1 MVKNMV
7 QNSSIWFKM
16 VQCCS
21 VLLLTML
28 LVACEVIP
36 AGEREEVIFTP
47 TAPDAV
53 KRSSLLIE
61 YSGWQC
67 VNCPTAAEEAHRL
80 KELYG
85 EDLVVVV
92 MHPES
97 NPNTRYTG
105 ATGKVDESVKR
116 YICPES
122 DSIYMMMGGS
132 NATEFPTGN
141 INMVKDETKGYFQS
155 FDKWA
160 TLVSQAYENPKPVL
174 LSQEVV
180 GHADSQDI
188 WLAVDIAN
196 LDTEAIEATLQ
207 VWLTEDSIIG
217 KQKKPEGTDKNYVHN
232 HLMRASISPI
242 WGEVLSIDAQMTQQ
256 VVYEYTLP
264 DKVVKENC
272 NIVAIVSVNGEVV
285 QAKETRITIE

>member
-16 VQCCS
+16 VQYS
-21 VLLLTML
+21 SALLLTML

-47 TAPDAV
+47 TTPDAV

-97 NPNTRYTG
+97 NPNTRHNNKPALNYT
-105 ATGKVDESVKR
+105 
-116 YICPES
+116 CPEA
-122 DSIYMMMGGS
+122 DSIYIMMGGT
-132 NATEFPTGN
+132 NTTPFPTGN
-141 INMVKDETKGYFQS
+141 VNMVQDVSKGYFQD
-155 FDKWA
+155 FAKWG
-160 TLVSQAYENPKPVL
+160 TLVSQAYASPKPIL
-174 LSQEVV
+174 LSQEVR
-180 GHADSQDI
+180 GSADSRDI
-188 WLAVDIAN
+188 WMAMDITN
-196 LDTEAIEATLQ
+196 LDTKVIEATLQ
-207 VWLTEDSIIG
+207 VWLTEDSVMG
-217 KQKKPEGTDKNYVHN
+217 SQKKPEGTDKNYAHN
-232 HLMRASISPI
+232 HLMRASITPM
-242 WGEVLSIDAQMTQQ
+242 WGEVLPIDAHMTEQ

-272 NIVAIVSVNGEVV
+272 NIVVIVSVNGEVI
-285 QAKETRITIE
+285 QANETRITIE

>member
-21 VLLLTML
+21 ALLLTML

-97 NPNTRYTG
+97 NPNTRHNNKPALNYT
-105 ATGKVDESVKR
+105 
-116 YICPES
+116 CPEA
-122 DSIYMMMGGS
+122 DSVYLMMGGT
-132 NATEFPTGN
+132 NTTPFPTGN
-141 INMVKDETKGYFQS
+141 VNMVQDVSKGYFQD
-155 FDKWA
+155 FDKWG
-160 TLVSQAYENPKPVL
+160 TLVSQAYASPKPIL
-174 LSQEVV
+174 LSQEVR
-180 GHADSQDI
+180 GSADSRDI
-188 WLAVDIAN
+188 WMAMDITN
-196 LDTEAIEATLQ
+196 LDTKAIEATLQ
-207 VWLTEDSIIG
+207 VWLTEDSVMG
-217 KQKKPEGTDKNYVHN
+217 SQKKPEGTDKNYAHN
-232 HLMRASISPI
+232 HLMRASITPM
-242 WGEVLSIDAQMTQQ
+242 WGEVLPIDAHMTQQ

-272 NIVAIVSVNGEVV
+272 NIVAIVSVNGEVI

>member
-1 MVKNMV
+1 
-7 QNSSIWFKM
+7 
-16 VQCCS
+16 
-21 VLLLTML
+21 ML

-122 DSIYMMMGGS
+122 DSIYIMMGGS

-232 HLMRASISPI
+232 HLMRASISPL
-242 WGEVLSIDAQMTQQ
+242 WGEVLPIDAQMTEQ

>member
-16 VQCCS
+16 VQCGS
-21 VLLLTML
+21 ALLLTML

-80 KELYG
+80 KERYG

-97 NPNTRYTG
+97 NPNTRHNNKPALNYT
-105 ATGKVDESVKR
+105 
-116 YICPES
+116 CPEA
-122 DSIYMMMGGS
+122 DSVYLMMGGT
-132 NATEFPTGN
+132 NTTPFPTGN
-141 INMVKDETKGYFQS
+141 VNMVQDMSKGYFQD
-155 FDKWA
+155 FDKWG
-160 TLVSQAYENPKPVL
+160 TLVSQAYASPKPIL
-174 LSQEVV
+174 LSQEVR
-180 GHADSQDI
+180 GSADTREIWMAMDI
-188 WLAVDIAN
+188 TN
-196 LDTEAIEATLQ
+196 LDTKVIEATLQ
-207 VWLTEDSIIG
+207 VWLTEDSVMG
-217 KQKKPEGTDKNYVHN
+217 SQKKPEGTDKNYAHN
-232 HLMRASISPI
+232 HLMRASISPL
-242 WGEVLSIDAQMTQQ
+242 WGETLPIDAHITQQ

-285 QAKETRITIE
+285 QAKETRIIIE

>member
-1 MVKNMV
+1 MV

-21 VLLLTML
+21 ALLLTML

-97 NPNTRYTG
+97 NPNTRHNNKPALNYT
-105 ATGKVDESVKR
+105 
-116 YICPES
+116 CPEA
-122 DSIYMMMGGS
+122 DSIYIMMGGT
-132 NATEFPTGN
+132 NTTPFPTGN
-141 INMVKDETKGYFQS
+141 VNMVQDVSKGYFQD
-155 FDKWA
+155 FDKWG
-160 TLVSQAYENPKPVL
+160 TLISQAYASPKPIL
-174 LSQEVV
+174 LSQEVR
-180 GHADSQDI
+180 GSADSRDI
-188 WLAVDIAN
+188 WMAMDITN
-196 LDTEAIEATLQ
+196 LDTKAIEATLQ
-207 VWLTEDSIIG
+207 VWLTEDSMMG
-217 KQKKPEGTDKNYVHN
+217 SQKKPEGTDKNYAHN
-232 HLMRASISPI
+232 HLMRASITPM
-242 WGEVLSIDAQMTQQ
+242 WGEVLPIDAHMTQQ

-272 NIVAIVSVNGEVV
+272 NIVAIVSVNGEVI

>member
-21 VLLLTML
+21 ALLLTML

-61 YSGWQC
+61 FSGWQC

-97 NPNTRYTG
+97 NPNTRHNNKPALNYT
-105 ATGKVDESVKR
+105 
-116 YICPES
+116 CPEA
-122 DSIYMMMGGS
+122 DSIYIMMGGT
-132 NATEFPTGN
+132 NTTPFPTGN
-141 INMVKDETKGYFQS
+141 VNMVQDVSKGYFQD
-155 FDKWA
+155 FDKWG
-160 TLVSQAYENPKPVL
+160 TLVSQAYASLKPIL
-174 LSQEVV
+174 LSQEVR
-180 GHADSQDI
+180 GSADSRDI
-188 WLAVDIAN
+188 WMAMDITN
-196 LDTEAIEATLQ
+196 LDTKAIEATLQ
-207 VWLTEDSIIG
+207 VWLTEDNVIG
-217 KQKKPEGTDKNYVHN
+217 SQKKPEGTDKNYVHN

-242 WGEVLSIDAQMTQQ
+242 WGEVLPIDAHMTEQ